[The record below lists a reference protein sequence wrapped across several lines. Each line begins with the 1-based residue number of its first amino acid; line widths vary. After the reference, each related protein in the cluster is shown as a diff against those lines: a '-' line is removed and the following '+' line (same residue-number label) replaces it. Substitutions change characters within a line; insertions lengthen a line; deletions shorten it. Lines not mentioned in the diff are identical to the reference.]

1 MGYACPAKVVR
12 GQITVVQLF
21 YFDSAGRYQL
31 YRIWS
36 DQVDEYVARIIAE
49 GGMVVKDYP

>member
-49 GGMVVKDYP
+49 GGVLAKV

>member
-1 MGYACPAKVVR
+1 MGYACPARVEKGR
-12 GQITVVQLF
+12 ITVVQLF

-36 DQVDEYVARIIAE
+36 DQVEEYVARIIAE
-49 GGMVVKDYP
+49 GGVLAKV

>member
-1 MGYACPAKVVR
+1 MGHACPSKGVR

-21 YFDSAGRYQL
+21 YFDSDGRLQL

-36 DQVDEYVARIIAE
+36 DQVDEYIAKIVAA
-49 GGMVVKDYP
+49 GGKVIT